1 MSIMKNMID
10 IGDFVDVLTEQR
22 VLCDLVNRVKERRK
36 EAKLSQ
42 RALAERT
49 GVSYASIRRFEATG
63 EIAFRSLLSIARVLD
78 ALADFETL
86 FSNEII
92 TSLKDY

>member
-1 MSIMKNMID
+1 MKNMID